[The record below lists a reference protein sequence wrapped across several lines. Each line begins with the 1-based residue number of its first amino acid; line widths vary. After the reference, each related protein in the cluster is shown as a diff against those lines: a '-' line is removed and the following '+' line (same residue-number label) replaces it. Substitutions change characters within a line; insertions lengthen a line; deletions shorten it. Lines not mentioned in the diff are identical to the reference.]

1 MKKILSGMIYR
12 FFRSME
18 AWIFIALLLASS
30 FISAY
35 ADLHNPNY
43 EISENVQKRF
53 ESLDVSAA
61 DAYKMYSEA
70 LPKETYDVLQSNDC
84 EVDNEIEALNLI
96 MGSFNVYP
104 ILLIVLFIPL
114 FFGRIFSDG
123 TVKNLISGGHS
134 KSSIYFS
141 SLIFVLILDV
151 VMLFVSAGSFAIAC
165 LIYHWHPPVYLP
177 VIFLMFLISLL
188 ITILISSA
196 SMAVLFASMKR
207 TASFVVGFILFVLMI
222 AIRVSIPMGI
232 LQVTQRIDA
241 EGEGVKKLRQVRDEE
256 PNALEEHFSLS
267 ECNIYFSYKGDEF
280 SFYENSSLATPVKNA
295 FLVVIYSD
303 PVLIFHIDTG
313 FTISPY
319 MMYRDGLMTINII
332 CDIFWITLTSFC
344 GIIVFRRKEIRC

>member
-61 DAYKMYSEA
+61 DAFKMYSEA

-114 FFGRIFSDG
+114 FFVNARYAYTSF
-123 TVKNLISGGHS
+123 VSGNTNQTSLNKPFFILLSS
-134 KSSIYFS
+134 KSMVAHKESHCQI
-141 SLIFVLILDV
+141 
-151 VMLFVSAGSFAIAC
+151 
-165 LIYHWHPPVYLP
+165 
-177 VIFLMFLISLL
+177 
-188 ITILISSA
+188 
-196 SMAVLFASMKR
+196 
-207 TASFVVGFILFVLMI
+207 
-222 AIRVSIPMGI
+222 
-232 LQVTQRIDA
+232 
-241 EGEGVKKLRQVRDEE
+241 EKKRQVSCTQFF
-256 PNALEEHFSLS
+256 P
-267 ECNIYFSYKGDEF
+267 
-280 SFYENSSLATPVKNA
+280 
-295 FLVVIYSD
+295 
-303 PVLIFHIDTG
+303 
-313 FTISPY
+313 
-319 MMYRDGLMTINII
+319 
-332 CDIFWITLTSFC
+332 FWI
-344 GIIVFRRKEIRC
+344 